1 MSSNTIDTKLSSL
14 MWVEKYRPKRIEQI
28 VNQKDIIASLKN
40 LIKKPNEI
48 PHLLFAGPAGVGK
61 TTTALCLS
69 IELLGEGWKR
79 DTLELNASDERGIKM
94 VRERVKEFA
103 AVIKLPSGTNEKG
116 EYFNKDERPYRII
129 ILDEADEMTSE
140 AQTAL
145 RRIIE
150 DSSKTTRFII
160 ICNYLSQIIEPI
172 QSRCAIFHFT
182 RLEEGHVLEYL
193 RMICNQEKVDF
204 EEEALSKIYRYTE
217 GDLRHSI
224 NILQTASGYGQVS
237 IKNVTSA
244 IGLSGKAK
252 VGETIRLALL
262 GKFNDARIKLLE
274 LLYVY
279 GLSDTDFFKYSYQE
293 IKDLDIKNLDEVM
306 SIMAEYDYRLSIGAH
321 SEIQLTAFLAQLGKI
336 GSNIKLK
343 K

>member
-1 MSSNTIDTKLSSL
+1 M
-14 MWVEKYRPKRIEQI
+14 
-28 VNQKDIIASLKN
+28 
-40 LIKKPNEI
+40 
-48 PHLLFAGPAGVGK
+48 
-61 TTTALCLS
+61 
-69 IELLGEGWKR
+69 
-79 DTLELNASDERGIKM
+79 
-94 VRERVKEFA
+94 
-103 AVIKLPSGTNEKG
+103 
-116 EYFNKDERPYRII
+116 
-129 ILDEADEMTSE
+129 
-140 AQTAL
+140 
-145 RRIIE
+145 
-150 DSSKTTRFII
+150 
-160 ICNYLSQIIEPI
+160 
-172 QSRCAIFHFT
+172 
-182 RLEEGHVLEYL
+182 
-193 RMICNQEKVDF
+193 
-204 EEEALSKIYRYTE
+204 
-217 GDLRHSI
+217 RHSI

-237 IKNVTSA
+237 IKNVTYA

>member
-1 MSSNTIDTKLSSL
+1 MTQDTINTNFSSL

-28 VNQKDIIASLKN
+28 VNQKDVIISLKN
-40 LIKKPNEI
+40 LIKKPNEL
-48 PHLLFAGPAGVGK
+48 PHLLFTGPAGVGK
-61 TTTALCLS
+61 TTTAICLS
-69 IELLGEGWKR
+69 MELLGEEWKR

-103 AVIKLPSGTNEKG
+103 AVIKLPSGNNKNEK
-116 EYFNKDERPYRII
+116 PYRII

-182 RLEEGHVLEYL
+182 RLDEEDVLEYL
-193 RMICNQEKVDF
+193 KIICKQENIDF
-204 EEEALSKIYRYTE
+204 QEEALSKIYRYTE
-217 GDLRHSI
+217 GDLRHTI

-244 IGLSGKAK
+244 MGLSGKAK
-252 VGETIRLALL
+252 VGEIIRLALL
-262 GKFNDARIKLLE
+262 GKFNDARTKLLE

-279 GLSDTDFFKYSYQE
+279 GLSETDFFKYTYHE
-293 IKDLDIKNLDEVM
+293 IKDMDIKNIDEVM
-306 SIMAEYDYRLSIGAH
+306 SIMAEYDYRLSVGAH
-321 SEIQLTAFLAQLGKI
+321 SEIQLTAFLAQLCKI
-336 GSNIKLK
+336 GSDIKLK

>member
-1 MSSNTIDTKLSSL
+1 
-14 MWVEKYRPKRIEQI
+14 
-28 VNQKDIIASLKN
+28 
-40 LIKKPNEI
+40 
-48 PHLLFAGPAGVGK
+48 
-61 TTTALCLS
+61 
-69 IELLGEGWKR
+69 
-79 DTLELNASDERGIKM
+79 
-94 VRERVKEFA
+94 
-103 AVIKLPSGTNEKG
+103 
-116 EYFNKDERPYRII
+116 
-129 ILDEADEMTSE
+129 
-140 AQTAL
+140 
-145 RRIIE
+145 
-150 DSSKTTRFII
+150 
-160 ICNYLSQIIEPI
+160 
-172 QSRCAIFHFT
+172 
-182 RLEEGHVLEYL
+182 
-193 RMICNQEKVDF
+193 MICNQEKVDF

-336 GSNIKLK
+336 GSDIKLK